1 MILMFWFLW
10 ALISNDNY
18 FFLDVGI
25 CQLRLDFV
33 DVALTQP
40 NDANGCAG
48 IDNIGIV
55 AGGGLN
61 PPNLCGTLDGEHS
74 KYLAIS

>member
-1 MILMFWFLW
+1 M
-10 ALISNDNY
+10 
-18 FFLDVGI
+18 
-25 CQLRLDFV
+25 

-40 NDANGCAG
+40 ALANGCAG
-48 IDNIGIV
+48 IDNIAIV
-55 AGGGLN
+55 AGGAGGANGLN

>member
-1 MILMFWFLW
+1 M
-10 ALISNDNY
+10 
-18 FFLDVGI
+18 
-25 CQLRLDFV
+25 

-40 NDANGCAG
+40 AVAAGCAG
-48 IDNIGIV
+48 IDNIAIV
-55 AGGGLN
+55 AGGNLN

>member
-1 MILMFWFLW
+1 M
-10 ALISNDNY
+10 
-18 FFLDVGI
+18 
-25 CQLRLDFV
+25 

-40 NDANGCAG
+40 DLTNGCAG

-74 KYLAIS
+74 KYLAISKHSTRVLNYKDLDY

>member
-1 MILMFWFLW
+1 MFWFLW
-10 ALISNDNY
+10 ALISN

-40 NDANGCAG
+40 ALANGCAG

-55 AGGGLN
+55 AGGAGGANGLN